1 MPTIPVGWVESD
13 LVPLPLPRALG
24 KSRAGGGNVGD
35 QILNL
40 KWVPNFR
47 MTMIERCDACRPLEP
62 HLHKKPGQ
70 ISKIFFRELLF
81 KKLVFQKTSLEKKSK
96 KTSFQI
102 TSFQKMTFLKN

>member
-24 KSRAGGGNVGD
+24 KSRAGGGNMGD
-35 QILNL
+35 QILHL

-47 MTMIERCDACRPLEP
+47 MIMIERCDAGRPLEP

-70 ISKIFFRELLF
+70 ISKKFFRELLLRRQF
-81 KKLVFQKTSLEKKSK
+81 FPKLEFLK
-96 KTSFQI
+96 KTSFAD
-102 TSFQKMTFLKN
+102 N